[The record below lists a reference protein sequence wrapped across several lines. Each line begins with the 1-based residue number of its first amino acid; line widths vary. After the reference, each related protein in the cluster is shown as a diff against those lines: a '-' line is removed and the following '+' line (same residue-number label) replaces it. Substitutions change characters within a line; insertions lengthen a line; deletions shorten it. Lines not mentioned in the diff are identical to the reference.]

1 MKGDNNMEQYLI
13 TEKQLNEI
21 VQFAMENHDTIFST
35 EPMNDGAPFLS
46 CAFFNRDGDDGNS
59 GTLASGFWELS
70 EKEDNNYD

>member
-1 MKGDNNMEQYLI
+1 MEQYLI

-21 VQFAMENHDTIFST
+21 VQFAMENPDTIFST

-46 CAFFNRDGDDGNS
+46 CTFFNRDGDDGNA

-70 EKEDNNYD
+70 EGRE